1 MENKEI
7 IILRR
12 VVPCKL
18 RVAFVEIMR
27 RSRKSARFA
36 RYSPLV
42 RSALSLF
49 SALKTSKFL
58 NA

>member
-1 MENKEI
+1 
-7 IILRR
+7 
-12 VVPCKL
+12 
-18 RVAFVEIMR
+18 MR

-36 RYSPLV
+36 RYPPLV